1 MPATL
6 PLILQTD
13 LLPDVIPQACQLGKS
28 YHPTPCQSPNSNLF
42 QQLAF
47 CLPEC
52 MRCASPIT
60 PYSSECRWVRAGP
73 GHDAAPTR
81 CRWWSTY
88 PAHKGKVA
96 FTHLCAGG
104 MLGQHSSQGG
114 SRGGGSPRGRKLGLK
129 LKRLDSGEYV
139 PRGGGR
145 GSRYKP
151 VYLSCSHFTH
161 FARVKGKI
169 SSKKRHFFWALPK

>member
-1 MPATL
+1 MLFIASWHGCHCLYNLWSFYSTFQSSYPIILTPTIPTTPFSSFIYL
-6 PLILQTD
+6 SIKCPQPPPQSPSLILQTD
-13 LLPDVIPQACQLGKS
+13 LLLDVIPQACHLGKP
-28 YHPTPCQSPNSNLF
+28 YHPTPCQSPNSSLF

-88 PAHKGKVA
+88 PAHEGKVA

-104 MLGQHSSQGG
+104 MLGQHSSQGVPEAADLRGVG
-114 SRGGGSPRGRKLGLK
+114 S
-129 LKRLDSGEYV
+129 
-139 PRGGGR
+139 
-145 GSRYKP
+145 
-151 VYLSCSHFTH
+151 
-161 FARVKGKI
+161 
-169 SSKKRHFFWALPK
+169 

>member
-1 MPATL
+1 MAAIAFITPGASIQHFRAPTSLFYHPPSQQPHTHPVNQMPATL

-13 LLPDVIPQACQLGKS
+13 LLLDVIPQACQLGKP
-28 YHPTPCQSPNSNLF
+28 YHPTPCQSPNSSLF

-52 MRCASPIT
+52 MRCANPIT

-104 MLGQHSSQGG
+104 MLGQHPSQGVPVAVDL
-114 SRGGGSPRGRKLGLK
+114 RGVGN
-129 LKRLDSGEYV
+129 
-139 PRGGGR
+139 
-145 GSRYKP
+145 
-151 VYLSCSHFTH
+151 
-161 FARVKGKI
+161 
-169 SSKKRHFFWALPK
+169 

>member
-1 MPATL
+1 MAAIAFITPGASIQHFRAPASLFYHPPSQQPHTHPLSTCQMPATL

-13 LLPDVIPQACQLGKS
+13 LLLDVIPQACQLRKP

-104 MLGQHSSQGG
+104 MLGQHSSQGVPVAVDL
-114 SRGGGSPRGRKLGLK
+114 RGVGN
-129 LKRLDSGEYV
+129 
-139 PRGGGR
+139 
-145 GSRYKP
+145 
-151 VYLSCSHFTH
+151 
-161 FARVKGKI
+161 
-169 SSKKRHFFWALPK
+169 